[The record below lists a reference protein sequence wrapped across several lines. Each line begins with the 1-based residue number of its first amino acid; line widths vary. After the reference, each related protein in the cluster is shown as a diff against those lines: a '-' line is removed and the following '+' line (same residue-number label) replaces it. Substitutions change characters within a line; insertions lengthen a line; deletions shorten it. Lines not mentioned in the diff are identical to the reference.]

1 MNFEEILDHAI
12 AHAPAPR
19 TRHLSEEVYDR
30 EPSRY
35 QMRIRM
41 PAIMADHDIEDRV
54 RSPLLLSYC
63 SPAWRII
70 VSAQAWSSG
79 ARGGIQDAA

>member
-1 MNFEEILDHAI
+1 MNFEEILDHAT

-35 QMRIRM
+35 QNEDTY
-41 PAIMADHDIEDRV
+41 ASDH
-54 RSPLLLSYC
+54 
-63 SPAWRII
+63 
-70 VSAQAWSSG
+70 
-79 ARGGIQDAA
+79 GGS